1 MVGHE
6 VLTGGDERSVRMD
19 DLAGAKVLVT
29 GATDGLGRR
38 VAFDLAA
45 AGATVLLHGRS
56 RKRLEATI
64 EEAREESGSEKL
76 GSYLADLSSLG
87 EVRALAEQVIAEQDR
102 LDVLIN
108 NAGVIEGERRESE
121 DGYELTFAVNYLAH
135 FLLTH
140 LLLPLLRDSAPARV
154 VNVASVGQSPI
165 DFDDVMLERGYDPMR
180 AYTQSKL
187 AQVMFTFEL
196 AERLRGSGVA
206 VNALHPASLMD
217 TKMVLE
223 TFGRSMST
231 VEEGAEATVRLA
243 ASPELEG
250 ITGRYFD
257 GTREARAH
265 SQAYDEKA
273 RKRLWALSEDLCG
286 TRDG

>member
-1 MVGHE
+1 
-6 VLTGGDERSVRMD
+6 MD
-19 DLAGAKVLVT
+19 DLAEAKILVT
-29 GATDGLGRR
+29 GATDGLGKH
-38 VAFDLAA
+38 VAFELAA
-45 AGATVLLHGRS
+45 SDATVLLHGRS
-56 RKRLEATI
+56 RERLETTI
-64 EEAREESGSEKL
+64 EEIRRDTGNEKL

-87 EVRALAEQVIAEQDR
+87 EVRALAEQVLAEQDR

-108 NAGVIEGERRESE
+108 NAGVIEGNRRESE
-121 DGYELTFAVNYLAH
+121 DGYELTFAVNYLAC

-154 VNVASVGQSPI
+154 VNVASAGQSPI
-165 DFDDVMLERGYDPMR
+165 DFDDVMLDHGYDAMR

-187 AQVMFTFEL
+187 AQVMFAFEL
-196 AERLRGSGVA
+196 AERLRGSGVT
-206 VNALHPASLMD
+206 VNALHPASLME

-250 ITGRYFD
+250 V
-257 GTREARAH
+257 
-265 SQAYDEKA
+265 
-273 RKRLWALSEDLCG
+273 
-286 TRDG
+286 

>member
-1 MVGHE
+1 
-6 VLTGGDERSVRMD
+6 MD
-19 DLAGAKVLVT
+19 NLAEATILVT

-38 VAFDLAA
+38 VAFELAA
-45 AGATVLLHGRS
+45 TGATVLLHGRS
-56 RKRLEATI
+56 RERLEATL
-64 EEAREESGSEKL
+64 EEVREETGSEKL

-87 EVRALAEQVIAEQDR
+87 EVRALAEQVLTEQAR
-102 LDVLIN
+102 LDVLVN
-108 NAGVIEGERRESE
+108 NAGVIARERRESE
-121 DGYELTFAVNYLAH
+121 DGYESTFAVNYLAH

-140 LLLPLLRDSAPARV
+140 LLLPLLRASAPARV
-154 VNVASVGQSPI
+154 VNVASAGQSPI

-196 AERLRGSGVA
+196 AERLRDSGVT

-223 TFGRSMST
+223 AFGRSMST

-243 ASPELEG
+243 TSPELEG
-250 ITGRYFD
+250 VTGRYFD
-257 GTREARAH
+257 GTREGRADP
-265 SQAYDEKA
+265 QAYDEEA
-273 RKRLWALSEDLCG
+273 RKRLWVLSEELCG
-286 TRDG
+286 RLLELPGVVDA

>member
-1 MVGHE
+1 
-6 VLTGGDERSVRMD
+6 MD
-19 DLAGAKVLVT
+19 NLAEAKILVT
-29 GATDGLGRR
+29 GATDGLGKR
-38 VAFDLAA
+38 VAFELAA
-45 AGATVLLHGRS
+45 TGATVLLHGR
-56 RKRLEATI
+56 RRERLEATL
-64 EEAREESGSEKL
+64 EEAREETGSEKL
-76 GSYLADLSSLG
+76 GSYLADFSSLG
-87 EVRALAEQVIAEQDR
+87 EVRALAEQVLTEQDR

-108 NAGVIEGERRESE
+108 NAGVIAGERKESE

-135 FLLTH
+135 FLLTR
-140 LLLPLLRDSAPARV
+140 LLVPLLRDSAPARV
-154 VNVASVGQSPI
+154 VNVASAGQSPI

-196 AERLRGSGVA
+196 AERLRDSGVT

-217 TKMVLE
+217 TRMVLE

-243 ASPELEG
+243 TSPELEG

-257 GTREARAH
+257 GTRE
-265 SQAYDEKA
+265 E
-273 RKRLWALSEDLCG
+273 LCG
-286 TRDG
+286 RLLEPSGVVDA

>member
-1 MVGHE
+1 
-6 VLTGGDERSVRMD
+6 MD
-19 DLAGAKVLVT
+19 NLAEATILVT
-29 GATDGLGRR
+29 GATDGLGKR
-38 VAFDLAA
+38 VAFELAA
-45 AGATVLLHGRS
+45 GGATVLLHGRS
-56 RKRLEATI
+56 RKRLEATL
-64 EEAREESGSEKL
+64 EEAREGTGSEKL
-76 GSYLADLSSLG
+76 GFYLADLSSLG
-87 EVRALAEQVIAEQDR
+87 EVRTLAERVLTEQDR
-102 LDVLIN
+102 LDVLVN
-108 NAGVIEGERRESE
+108 NAGVIAGERRESE

-154 VNVASVGQSPI
+154 VNVASAGQSPI
-165 DFDDVMLERGYDPMR
+165 DFDDVMLERGYGGMK

-187 AQVMFTFEL
+187 AQVIFTFEI
-196 AERLRGSGVA
+196 AERLGASGVT

-250 ITGRYFD
+250 VTGRYFD
-257 GTREARAH
+257 GTREGRAER
-265 SQAYDEKA
+265 QAYDEEA
-273 RKRLWALSEDLCG
+273 RKRLWVLSEELCG
-286 TRDG
+286 RLLEPLRSGAVDA

>member
-1 MVGHE
+1 
-6 VLTGGDERSVRMD
+6 MD
-19 DLAGAKVLVT
+19 DLAEAKILVT
-29 GATDGLGRR
+29 GATDGLGKH
-38 VAFDLAA
+38 VAFELAA
-45 AGATVLLHGRS
+45 SDATVLLHGRS
-56 RKRLEATI
+56 RERLETTI
-64 EEAREESGSEKL
+64 EEIRRDTGNEKL

-87 EVRALAEQVIAEQDR
+87 EVRALAEQVLAEQDR

-108 NAGVIEGERRESE
+108 NAGVIEGDRRESE
-121 DGYELTFAVNYLAH
+121 DGYELTFAVNYLAC

-154 VNVASVGQSPI
+154 VNVASAGQSPI
-165 DFDDVMLERGYDPMR
+165 DFDDVMLDHGYDAMR

-187 AQVMFTFEL
+187 AQVMFAFEL
-196 AERLRGSGVA
+196 AERLRGSGVT
-206 VNALHPASLMD
+206 VNALHPASLME

-250 ITGRYFD
+250 VTGRYFD
-257 GTREARAH
+257 GTREGRADP
-265 SQAYDEKA
+265 QAYDEEA

-286 TRDG
+286 RLLEPAGAADA

>member
-1 MVGHE
+1 M
-6 VLTGGDERSVRMD
+6 RMD
-19 DLAGAKVLVT
+19 DLAGAKVLIT

-56 RKRLEATI
+56 RERLEATL

-108 NAGVIEGERRESE
+108 NAGVIVGERRESE

-135 FLLTH
+135 FLLTR
-140 LLLPLLRDSAPARV
+140 LLVPLLRDSAPARV

-196 AERLRGSGVA
+196 AERLRGSGVT

-217 TKMVLE
+217 TRMVRE

-231 VEEGAEATVRLA
+231 VEEGAEAAVRLA
-243 ASPELEG
+243 AAPELEG
-250 ITGRYFD
+250 VTGRYFD
-257 GTREARAH
+257 GTREGRANP
-265 SQAYDEKA
+265 QAYDEEA
-273 RKRLWALSEDLCG
+273 RKRLWTLSEELSG
-286 TRDG
+286 RLLEPLRDGDG

>member
-1 MVGHE
+1 
-6 VLTGGDERSVRMD
+6 MD
-19 DLAGAKVLVT
+19 DLTEAKILVT
-29 GATDGLGRR
+29 GATDGLGKR
-38 VAFDLAA
+38 VAFELAGR
-45 AGATVLLHGRS
+45 GATVLIHGRN
-56 RKRLEATI
+56 RERLEATI
-64 EEAREESGSEKL
+64 EEAREETGSEKL

-87 EVRALAEQVIAEQDR
+87 EVRALAEQVLTQQDR
-102 LDVLIN
+102 LDVLVN
-108 NAGVIEGERRESE
+108 NAGVIAGERRQSE

-135 FLLTH
+135 FLLTR
-140 LLLPLLRDSAPARV
+140 LLVPLLRDSAPARV
-154 VNVASVGQSPI
+154 VNVASAGQSPI

-196 AERLRGSGVA
+196 AERLRDSGVT

-217 TKMVLE
+217 TRMVLE

-243 ASPELEG
+243 TSPELEG

-257 GTREARAH
+257 GTREGRAN
-265 SQAYDEKA
+265 SQAYDEEA
-273 RKRLWALSEDLCG
+273 RNRLWTLSEELCG
-286 TRDG
+286 RLLEPSGVVDA

>member
-1 MVGHE
+1 
-6 VLTGGDERSVRMD
+6 MD
-19 DLAGAKVLVT
+19 NLAEATILVT
-29 GATDGLGRR
+29 GATDGLGKR
-38 VAFDLAA
+38 VAFELAA
-45 AGATVLLHGRS
+45 GGATVLLHGRS
-56 RKRLEATI
+56 RKRLEATL
-64 EEAREESGSEKL
+64 EEAREGTGSEKL
-76 GSYLADLSSLG
+76 GFYLADLSSLG
-87 EVRALAEQVIAEQDR
+87 EVRTLAERVLTEQDR
-102 LDVLIN
+102 LDVLVN
-108 NAGVIEGERRESE
+108 NAGVIAGERRESG

-154 VNVASVGQSPI
+154 VNVASAGQSPI
-165 DFDDVMLERGYDPMR
+165 DFDDVMLERGYGGMK

-187 AQVMFTFEL
+187 AQVIFTFEL
-196 AERLRGSGVA
+196 AERLGASGVT

-250 ITGRYFD
+250 VTGRYFD
-257 GTREARAH
+257 GTREGRAER
-265 SQAYDEKA
+265 QAYDEEA
-273 RKRLWALSEDLCG
+273 RKRLWVLSEELCG
-286 TRDG
+286 RLLEPLRSGAVDA